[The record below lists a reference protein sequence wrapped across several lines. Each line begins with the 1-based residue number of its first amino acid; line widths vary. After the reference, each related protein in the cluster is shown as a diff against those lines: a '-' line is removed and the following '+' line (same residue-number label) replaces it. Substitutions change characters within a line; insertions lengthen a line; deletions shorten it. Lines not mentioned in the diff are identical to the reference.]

1 MAESKKA
8 WGGRFSKPTSKQFE
22 RFSESIS
29 FDARLYDADI
39 RGSIAHA
46 TMLAECGLISKTDC
60 SRIVRGL
67 KAIGREIEAGT
78 FEFREDREDIHM
90 NVEAA
95 LVERIGD
102 AGKKLHTARSRN
114 DQVALD
120 LRLWAIDEVA
130 HIYGLLRETQA
141 ALVGLAEA
149 NVDLIIPAYT
159 HMQHAQPVLAAHS
172 LLAYVEMFERDIGRL
187 GNASCGMLVSPLGSG
202 AVAGSG
208 LPIDPDA
215 TAKHLGLPGVA
226 ANSIDATCDRDFI
239 LEMAFALAMIAMH
252 LSRWAE
258 EWIIWST
265 EEFGFIE
272 LDDSVSTGSSMMPQK
287 KNPDALELI
296 RGKTARVYGNL
307 VALLTLMKG
316 LPLAY
321 NRDLQEDKPPIF
333 DSTDTVADSLAVA
346 IEVIDS
352 ARFKP
357 ERIAQQLDRG
367 HLDAT
372 SLADY
377 LVLKGVP
384 FREAHHTVGA
394 LVKACTRRGCR
405 LGDLSLEDFQQHS
418 DVIGKDVTRAL
429 GPENCVKR
437 YRSKGSSQP
446 RQVKAELSR
455 WQKHLKD

>member
-22 RFSESIS
+22 KFSESIS

-67 KAIGREIEAGT
+67 KAIRREIEAGT

-95 LVERIGD
+95 LVERSGD

-120 LRLWAIDEVA
+120 MRLWAIDEVA
-130 HIYGLLRETQA
+130 HVYGLLREAQA

-149 NVDLIIPAYT
+149 NVALIIPAYT
-159 HMQHAQPVLAAHS
+159 HLQHAQPVLAAHS

-215 TAKHLGLPGVA
+215 TARHLGLPEVA
-226 ANSIDATCDRDFI
+226 ANSIDATGDRDFI

-316 LPLAY
+316 LPPAY

-352 ARFKP
+352 VRFRP
-357 ERIAQQLDRG
+357 DRIAQQLDRG

-384 FREAHHTVGA
+384 FREAHRLVGE
-394 LVKACTRRGCR
+394 LVKDCLARDCR
-405 LGDLSLEDFQQHS
+405 LGDLPLEAFQKRCGKICE
-418 DVIGKDVTRAL
+418 DVYGFL

-437 YRSKGSSQP
+437 ASGRASTSH
-446 RQVKAELSR
+446 RRVKAALR
-455 WQKHLKD
+455 KWRKKLAG